1 MGDSESGRTPVRA
14 AGARRRARAL
24 LAALCLLAVPA
35 ALAGVASLT
44 FSPAALR
51 EAMIAEIRKATGL
64 AALAQGRAVLVVLP
78 QPHVNVEAVSFAD
91 PAGALRVEAQELKAY
106 LRVGALLRG
115 RLEVA
120 SATLVR
126 PDIHVDLSARGAP
139 VVGAPDSSLARA
151 LAAPAATPQAHAD
164 EARLGAL
171 TIVEGR
177 AAVVAASGT
186 ESVLERIDATLDWRR
201 PGDPARL
208 AGSAAFR
215 GYAAEFS
222 VVVDRPADL
231 LRGASSNVN
240 LSLDGPR
247 LSLSGQGEAAFAPKP
262 QFSGRLA
269 ASAASLRKLAEAGGY
284 FVALP
289 APLEDFS
296 LTADVNLTTPAASFS
311 NLRLRL
317 DGNEYEG
324 ALAVLTEEER
334 PALAGTLAAGRVSLR
349 PFFARLAPLVSREG
363 QWTREPFELD
373 EHDLAD
379 LDLRISASR
388 LALPGLDLKD
398 AAVSLMKRG
407 PRLDV
412 GLIEAG
418 VGQGTIKGR
427 ASFVKTEAG
436 LEARVSAALNG
447 VDAAALQPSGGEPR
461 RLSGAAV
468 ASASA
473 QGTGRSMAEL
483 MRSLEG
489 SAQASLAQ
497 GEILGLNLAAGLRSV
512 EGRPLSL
519 AQDIRYGSTSFESAG
534 FGLKIAHGVAQ
545 IVDGRLDGRSFE
557 LAFAGRIDLGER
569 ALDAQATAQSTAKP
583 ADASDR
589 TPRRFSFEVSGPFDD
604 LVLTPDAQSLI
615 RRSDAAAPLFGRG
628 VKPAPAN

>member
-44 FSPAALR
+44 FSPTALR

-64 AALAQGRAVLVVLP
+64 VALAQGRAVLVVLP

-115 RLEVA
+115 RLEIA

-151 LAAPAATPQAHAD
+151 LAAPAAKAQAAD

-177 AAVVAASGT
+177 AAVVAASGAQ
-186 ESVLERIDATLDWRR
+186 SVLERIDATFDWRR
-201 PGDPARL
+201 PGDPARV

-222 VVVDRPADL
+222 VVVDRPAEL
-231 LRGASSNVN
+231 LRGASSSVN
-240 LSLDGPR
+240 LSLDGPT
-247 LSLSGQGEAAFAPKP
+247 LSLSAQGEAAFAPKP

-334 PALAGTLAAGRVSLR
+334 PALSGTLAAERVSMR
-349 PFFARLAPLVSREG
+349 PFFARLAPLVSRDG

-388 LALPGLDLKD
+388 LALPGLELRD

-418 VGQGTIKGR
+418 AGQGTVKGR

-512 EGRPLSL
+512 QGRPLSL

-589 TPRRFSFEVSGPFDD
+589 APRRFSFEVSGPFDD
-604 LVLTPDAQSLI
+604 LVLTPDAQSLL